1 MAVFM
6 FQENQNKPFAS
17 KTQIFKIAS
26 YQIADAF
33 TDFILSRKAMQCSAK
48 TLKTYQS
55 ILGKF
60 VRWVESQGITA
71 PDQLTARHVRAFM
84 AELHGKQWTLN
95 GYGRAIRTLLK
106 FWHQEGYMPTPV
118 KVDVPPVGRQRLPFL
133 TASQVKQLLDVCD
146 SRDRAMILL
155 MVDSGLRRQEVCNLN
170 KSDLDLETGG
180 IHVRQGKGHKDR
192 ITAIGATTRRAILLY
207 IRIIPNQADN
217 APLFQTQDGYRLTGD
232 GIQSIFRRLSK
243 VAGFKVSAH
252 MLRRTFAT
260 LALKAG
266 LDVVSLQSLLGHSS
280 LETTR
285 RYIQLLDDD
294 LLQAHHQYSPID
306 NLRKFK

>member
-1 MAVFM
+1 
-6 FQENQNKPFAS
+6 
-17 KTQIFKIAS
+17 
-26 YQIADAF
+26 
-33 TDFILSRKAMQCSAK
+33 
-48 TLKTYQS
+48 
-55 ILGKF
+55 
-60 VRWVESQGITA
+60 
-71 PDQLTARHVRAFM
+71 
-84 AELHGKQWTLN
+84 
-95 GYGRAIRTLLK
+95 
-106 FWHQEGYMPTPV
+106 MPTPV